1 MNTKSFVALSLLPI
15 LITAH
20 TITVRAEI
28 STQGLEQQLIETEQA
43 IKDKEAKQEEVKEN
57 TSLLLDDLQAL
68 ETTIKVNGEDIQ
80 RITNRINETREVI
93 EQKMREII
101 ELQRKTSIRQDLL
114 KERFIALQESDQ
126 FNVVIDTIINS
137 EGISDLVHRLTA
149 VSILLNADNEI
160 LKSQQ
165 EDLEQIEQ
173 EKQIITEQET
183 DLKVYHEE
191 LVTKQGELNVQ
202 LKQKQEMINQ
212 LKSRFAT
219 LENEITIAEEEKTQI
234 KNRIVAVQEQIKREQ
249 EEAKLRAQ
257 TIAQYQ
263 REEEFRIPNDGT
275 VKGIEMYVESTA
287 YSWEETYHNNYITKL
302 GYNIKTDPSLKLIA
316 VDPKVIPLGA
326 KVWVDGYGLSI
337 AADTGG
343 AIKGHIIDVL
353 MYSKA
358 EAIAWGRKKSV
369 RIIVIK

>member
-1 MNTKSFVALSLLPI
+1 MNTRSIVALSLLPI

-20 TITVRAEI
+20 TITVRAET

-43 IKDKEAKQEEVKEN
+43 IKDKEAKKEEVKEN

-68 ETTIKVNGEDIQ
+68 ETDIKVNSEDIQ
-80 RITNRINETREVI
+80 RITNRINEIRDVI

-101 ELQRKTSIRQDLL
+101 ELQRKTGIRQDLL

-126 FNVVIDTIINS
+126 FNVVVDTIINS

-165 EDLEQIEQ
+165 EDLEQIER
-173 EKQIITEQET
+173 EKEIITEQET

-202 LKQKQEMINQ
+202 LNKKQEMIIQ
-212 LKSRFAT
+212 MQSHFAT
-219 LENEITIAEEEKTQI
+219 LENEITIAEEEKVQI
-234 KNRIVAVQEQIKREQ
+234 KERIVEVQEQIKREQ

-287 YSWEETYHNNYITKL
+287 YSWEETYHNNFITKL
-302 GYNIKTDPSLKLIA
+302 GYNIKTDPTLKLIA
-316 VDPKVIPLGA
+316 VDPNVIPLGA
-326 KVWVDGYGLSI
+326 KVWVDGYGL
-337 AADTGG
+337 AVAGDTGG

-353 MYSKA
+353 MHSKA
-358 EAIAWGRKKSV
+358 EAIQWGRKKAV
-369 RIIVIK
+369 RIIVLK